1 MLAAQEDFMRRVI
14 LAFTIATLLGV
25 SAAGANVHVNATG
38 QVSLD
43 IPSSWKVTDSTKGKT
58 QKGGSSGMLVAQSKD
73 DAVGLIFWVVG
84 KADAKQAIKFLDN
97 ALRDKIKDAK
107 WDKAQDANINGMKGI
122 RNGGTATIDGK
133 EAVLML
139 AIVGPTPTKKG
150 VIVFAAVEKAKLATH
165 KTELGNIFDSLQP
178 VKK

>member
-1 MLAAQEDFMRRVI
+1 MRSSI
-14 LAFTIATLLGV
+14 LAFTIAMLFGV
-25 SAAGANVHVNATG
+25 GAAGAGVHVNAVG

-43 IPSSWKVTDSTKGKT
+43 IPSTWKVTDSSKGKT

-84 KADAKQAIKFLDN
+84 KADTKQAIKFLDN
-97 ALRDKIKDAK
+97 LLRDKIKNAK
-107 WDKAQDANINGMKGI
+107 WDKPQDANINGMKGI
-122 RNGGTATIDGK
+122 RNAGTATIDGK

-139 AIVGPTPTKKG
+139 AIVGPTPTKLG
-150 VIVFAAVEKAKLATH
+150 VVVLAAVEKAMLDSH